1 MGSAAAAAR
10 RAPLRAWR
18 RRVADAERA
27 RRALR
32 VAEVVAGGVRRR
44 RLWRA
49 VRALAHLADAAARLR
64 RRYVVVDARRRRA
77 ALRDAL
83 PLWRRCAAARRR
95 AVTMLL
101 LVQLAVAVAA
111 VRRWADA
118 ARRRG
123 CEQVGAY
130 VGYRR
135 RCAAVF
141 DRWAVVA
148 RARCVARVGAY
159 KGYRLRC
166 AAALKAWKAVPRTR
180 GVRGGP
186 AEGLRWASPRTPR
199 SAPTHAWAA
208 AAPWTGA
215 LPPWSAAQAAD
226 LRAQQQRYDLD

>member
-1 MGSAAAAAR
+1 
-10 RAPLRAWR
+10 
-18 RRVADAERA
+18 
-27 RRALR
+27 
-32 VAEVVAGGVRRR
+32 
-44 RLWRA
+44 
-49 VRALAHLADAAARLR
+49 
-64 RRYVVVDARRRRA
+64 
-77 ALRDAL
+77 
-83 PLWRRCAAARRR
+83 
-95 AVTMLL
+95 MLL

-123 CEQVGAY
+123 CAQVGAY

-186 AEGLRWASPRTPR
+186 AEGLRWASPWTPR

-215 LPPWSAAQAAD
+215 LPPWSAAQAPD